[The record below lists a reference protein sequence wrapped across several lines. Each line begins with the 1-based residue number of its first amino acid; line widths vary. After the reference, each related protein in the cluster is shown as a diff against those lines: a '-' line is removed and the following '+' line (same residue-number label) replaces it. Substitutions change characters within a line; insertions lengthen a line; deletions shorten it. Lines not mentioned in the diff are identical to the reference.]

1 MNIFYEIISMEEI
14 DYISRV
20 ILKDLQT
27 DYGFPYNA
35 ENDDKYKE
43 YVFSLVYLIL
53 LELGFYIKPKNEDVD
68 IYLKQLER
76 NRVNGKYRNYLK
88 KEI

>member
-14 DYISRV
+14 SYISRV

-53 LELGFYIKPKNEDVD
+53 LELGFYIKPQVKEVD
-68 IYLKQLER
+68 IYLKQLEK
-76 NRVNGKYRNYLK
+76 NRMNGKYRNYLK

>member
-14 DYISRV
+14 SYISKV
-20 ILKDLQT
+20 ILEDLQT

-43 YVFSLVYLIL
+43 YVFSILYLIL
-53 LELGFYIKPKNEDVD
+53 LELGFYIKSKDENVN
-68 IYLKQLER
+68 IYLQKLEKKR
-76 NRVNGKYRNYLK
+76 LNGKYRNYLK

>member
-14 DYISRV
+14 HYISKV

-27 DYGFPYNA
+27 DYGFPFNA

-53 LELGFYIKPKNEDVD
+53 LELGFYIKPQDEEVD
-68 IYLKQLER
+68 IYLKQLEK
-76 NRVNGKYRNYLK
+76 NRMNGKYRNYLK

>member
-1 MNIFYEIISMEEI
+1 MNLIYEMKSMEEI
-14 DYISRV
+14 YYLSRV
-20 ILKDLQT
+20 ILKDLQM

-43 YVFSLVYLIL
+43 YVFSILYLIL
-53 LELGFYIKPKNEDVD
+53 LELGFYIKPQDEEVD
-68 IYLKQLER
+68 TYLKQLEK
-76 NRVNGKYRNYLK
+76 NRMNGKYRNYLK